1 MVTATKLVWTL
12 VGHIHCIKYENMNA
26 FLKRSLLNELVSAE

>member
-12 VGHIHCIKYENMNA
+12 LGHKHFIKYENMNA
-26 FLKRSLLNELVSAE
+26 FPKRSLLNELVPAE

>member
-12 VGHIHCIKYENMNA
+12 LGHIHFIKYENMNA
-26 FLKRSLLNELVSAE
+26 FPKRSLLHELVPAE